1 MIRETG
7 MLIDA
12 SRRLFGDLCTTAA
25 LIGAEHA
32 WPVEMWKQ
40 VSAAGYPAALAP
52 EARGGIGLSL
62 GEGLAILRSAGEFG
76 LPLPLAETMIAGHVL
91 TEAGLQV
98 PQGPLAFAV
107 VTDGSELSLHRN
119 GHGWNI
125 AGTVHRVAGARH
137 AGHTVICVTD
147 GAASHVAVVATGEGA
162 TRSDENL
169 ARESR
174 DALVLDLALKADR
187 VGDLTRGGLQLLA
200 LGAAARCCQMA
211 GALDRVLEITLDYA
225 KNRVQFGR
233 PLGKF
238 QAVQQNLAILAAQV
252 AAAGAAADMVIEAA
266 DDGLPL
272 ASVAAAKIRIGE
284 AAGIAAGI
292 AHQVHGAFG
301 FTYEH
306 NLHLFTKRL
315 LAWREEFGSERYWSR
330 QLGRSILAGGADA
343 LWPAIIEI

>member
-1 MIRETG
+1 MNAGTG
-7 MLIDA
+7 ILIDA

-25 LIGAEHA
+25 LIRAEQA
-32 WPVEMWKQ
+32 WPADMWKQ
-40 VSAAGYPAALAP
+40 VAAAGYPAALVP
-52 EARGGIGLSL
+52 ETQGGIGLSF

-91 TEAGLQV
+91 TEARLEV

-107 VTDGSELSLHRN
+107 VTDGSELSLRKSGN
-119 GHGWNI
+119 DWNLT
-125 AGTVHRVAGARH
+125 GTVPRVAGARH
-137 AGHTVICVTD
+137 ADHAAVCVANDAACRVVVIATKGVT
-147 GAASHVAVVATGEGA
+147 
-162 TRSDENL
+162 RFDENL
-169 ARESR
+169 AREVR
-174 DALVLDLALKADR
+174 DDLILDLKLKADH
-187 VGDLTRGGLQLLA
+187 VADFAGDGLKLQT

-211 GALDRVLEITLDYA
+211 GALDRVLEITLEYA

-315 LAWREEFGSERYWSR
+315 LAWREEFGNERHWSK
-330 QLGRSILAGGADA
+330 QLGRRILQGGADA